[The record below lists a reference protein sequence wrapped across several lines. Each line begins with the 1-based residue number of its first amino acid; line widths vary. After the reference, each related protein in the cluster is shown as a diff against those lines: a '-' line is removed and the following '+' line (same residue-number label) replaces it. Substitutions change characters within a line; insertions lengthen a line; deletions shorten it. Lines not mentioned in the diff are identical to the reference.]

1 MKHIGKLAILGAALT
16 LSAPFASAGNISG
29 SLQFAGAPDS
39 DVSYTGSGSAIVL
52 TFNTPAEGSTG
63 VPIVGTFAGVI
74 APGVDDVAFPTTL
87 STSPLTTGVIMT
99 ITSGANVVTFTAT
112 SATVSFDSSNFADIT
127 FLGTITET
135 GYTATSGML
144 VFDTH
149 AVAGSGFN
157 TYSGALIAN
166 PTPEPDSL
174 LLFGT
179 GLVGA
184 AGMLVRRRRISL
196 T

>member
-1 MKHIGKLAILGAALT
+1 MTISGAAG
-16 LSAPFASAGNISG
+16 AS
-29 SLQFAGAPDS
+29 
-39 DVSYTGSGSAIVL
+39 
-52 TFNTPAEGSTG
+52 
-63 VPIVGTFAGVI
+63 
-74 APGVDDVAFPTTL
+74 
-87 STSPLTTGVIMT
+87 
-99 ITSGANVVTFTAT
+99 VTFTAS
-112 SATVSFDSSNFADIT
+112 SAAVTFDSNGFADIT

-135 GYTATSGML
+135 GYTATAGML

-149 AVAGSGFN
+149 AISGTGPN